1 MGNITCKGMTDNE
14 TWNDCIGCG
23 KGWKDQNPTPGLIHR
38 STLCERCKNGRD
50 MASKRLK
57 DISRLD

>member
-1 MGNITCKGMTDNE
+1 MTDNE